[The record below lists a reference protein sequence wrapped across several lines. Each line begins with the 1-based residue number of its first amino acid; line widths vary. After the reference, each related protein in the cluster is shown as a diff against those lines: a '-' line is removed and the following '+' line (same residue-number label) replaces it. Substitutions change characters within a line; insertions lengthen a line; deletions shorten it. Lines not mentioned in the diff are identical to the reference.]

1 MAPVF
6 RTFLSKNGC
15 YSALKALQLQGFLF
29 LALCVRLPIF
39 SKSKIF
45 FSTEKRHMDDFIEKA
60 PRKRLHIPAMFCTL
74 KSCEDGFHC
83 KIGHISPHF
92 RGIFAP
98 RCTHGDTPLL
108 F

>member
-1 MAPVF
+1 
-6 RTFLSKNGC
+6 
-15 YSALKALQLQGFLF
+15 
-29 LALCVRLPIF
+29 
-39 SKSKIF
+39 
-45 FSTEKRHMDDFIEKA
+45 MDDFIEKA